1 MTAYPRV
8 IPNGGKNGPYMTLE
22 SFGYRNRR
30 APARGSLRL
39 CIGLVLL
46 TAVGA
51 TAAEPPK
58 AGPVEI
64 LPLDEVTPGMEA
76 VAWTVFTG
84 HKAESVPVKVLGIM
98 RNSWGPGQ
106 HIIMAKLGGKAER
119 TNVAGGMS
127 GSPVYFDGKLM
138 GAISLRF
145 STFSPDSIAGITPIE
160 LMLQIDELDQ
170 GRPIQA
176 QAPEQEFD
184 SELNPDADPHLA
196 QALPA
201 VVPDLARAIWDAR
214 NAEAP
219 ADSYITAIETPLTF
233 SGFHQGVLDIF
244 RGYFRRAGVAVMQGG
259 STGSS
264 GSISG
269 NGSRDLNP
277 GSPIAA
283 VLVSG
288 DLSAS
293 GLGTVTYND
302 GKRVLAFGHGMFQLG
317 PVAMPMAAA
326 DVITVL
332 ASQLNPVK
340 IANAGEIVGALRQ
353 DRKSGI
359 LGVMGEEAPMIPIRI
374 GVRRFDDNG
383 RLLREKNIA
392 CDVFQ
397 NRRWTPPLIVFT
409 LFNSIYGLNDFA
421 DESTFRLSGEINFE
435 GSHRVS
441 LETMRTS
448 SPQPVPP
455 PLLLAGWVGNKV
467 QRVFAGTGETPRI
480 ESVDLTVDLLPKRR
494 LALLENAWLERT
506 RVRPG
511 EQVKGSVV
519 LRPYRGDP
527 IERSF
532 EVSIPASAP
541 KGRLRVLISDAQTLD
556 RGTRMAG
563 ARNRLMSL
571 SETVSLLNKE
581 HGNHQLFVTLRRPEA
596 TGYLD
601 DKTLPNVPQT
611 VLNVMQ
617 GTASRRLFVERESML
632 DQSVMSFDS
641 IVSGRQTI
649 DIEVQ

>member
-1 MTAYPRV
+1 M
-8 IPNGGKNGPYMTLE
+8 
-22 SFGYRNRR
+22 NR
-30 APARGSLRL
+30 SLL
-39 CIGLVLL
+39 LSVGLVLL
-46 TAVGA
+46 AALSTP
-51 TAAEPPK
+51 AAEPPK
-58 AGPVEI
+58 PGPVEI
-64 LPLDEVTPGMEA
+64 LPLDEVTAGMEA
-76 VAWTVFTG
+76 VAWTAFSG
-84 HKAESVPVKVLGIM
+84 HEAEPVPLKVLGVM

-106 HIIMAKLGGKAER
+106 HIIMAKLGGKADR

-127 GSPVYFDGKLM
+127 GSPVYYNGKLM

-145 STFSPDSIAGITPIE
+145 SVFSPDSIAGITPIE

-176 QAPEQEFD
+176 HATAGEFAAE
-184 SELNPDADPHLA
+184 STSNPDGRLA

-201 VVPDLARAIWDAR
+201 LPDLAHEIWNAR
-214 NAEAP
+214 NGEVA
-219 ADSYITAIETPLTF
+219 ADSYITPIETPLTF
-233 SGFHQGVLDIF
+233 SGAHQGALDVF
-244 RGYFRRAGVAVMQGG
+244 RGYFRRAGVVVMQGG
-259 STGSS
+259 ASAGVS
-264 GSISG
+264 GDRSLS
-269 NGSRDLNP
+269 P
-277 GSPIAA
+277 GSPVAA

-302 GKRVLAFGHGMFQLG
+302 GQRVLAFGHAMFRMG
-317 PVAMPMAAA
+317 PIAMPMAAA
-326 DVITVL
+326 DVITIL
-332 ASQLNPVK
+332 ASKLNPVK
-340 IANAGEIVGALRQ
+340 IANTGDIVGALRQ
-353 DRKSGI
+353 DRQSGI
-359 LGVMGEEAPMIPIRI
+359 LGVMGEQAPMIPVRI
-374 GVRRFDDNG
+374 AVRRYDDTG

-392 CDVFQ
+392 CDIFQ

-409 LFNSIYGLNDFA
+409 LFNSVYGLNDFA
-421 DESTFRLSGEINFE
+421 DESTFRLSGEIDFE
-435 GSHRVS
+435 GPHSIS

-448 SPQPVPP
+448 TAQPVPP

-467 QRVFAGTGETPRI
+467 QRVFAGTGDTPRI
-480 ESVDLTVDLLPKRR
+480 ERVDLTVDLLPRRR
-494 LALLENAWLERT
+494 LAIVENAWLERT

-511 EQVKGSVV
+511 EQVEGRVV

-527 IERSF
+527 IERPF
-532 EVSIPASAP
+532 QVKIPAATP

-563 ARNRLMSL
+563 ARNRLLSL

-596 TGYLD
+596 TAHLD
-601 DKTLPNVPQT
+601 DKTLPNLPPS

-617 GTASRRLFVERESML
+617 GTANRRLFVERESTL

-641 IVSGRQTI
+641 IVSGRQII

>member
-1 MTAYPRV
+1 MTRPLLLSV
-8 IPNGGKNGPYMTLE
+8 
-22 SFGYRNRR
+22 
-30 APARGSLRL
+30 
-39 CIGLVLL
+39 GLVLL
-46 TAVGA
+46 LSLVAP
-51 TAAEPPK
+51 AAEPPK
-58 AGPVEI
+58 PGPVEI
-64 LPLDEVTPGMEA
+64 LPLDEVTPGMKA
-76 VAWTVFTG
+76 TAWTVFSG
-84 HKAESVPVKVLGIM
+84 HEAEPVPLEVLGVM

-127 GSPVYFDGKLM
+127 GSPVYYDGKLM

-145 STFSPDSIAGITPIE
+145 SVFSPDSIAGITPIE

-176 QAPEQEFD
+176 RAPERELD
-184 SELNPDADPHLA
+184 SASTADPDGQLA
-196 QALPA
+196 QALA
-201 VVPDLARAIWDAR
+201 MAEPDLAHEIWNAR
-214 NAEAP
+214 NAEVEAE
-219 ADSYITAIETPLTF
+219 SYITPIETPLTF
-233 SGFHQGVLDIF
+233 SGAHPGALDVF
-244 RGYFRRAGVAVMQGG
+244 RGYFRRAGVVVMQGG
-259 STGSS
+259 AAGAGASS
-264 GSISG
+264 GVTGDRS
-269 NGSRDLNP
+269 LAP

-302 GKRVLAFGHGMFQLG
+302 GERVLAFGHAMFRMG
-317 PVAMPMAAA
+317 PIAMPMAAA

-332 ASQLNPVK
+332 ASKLNPVK
-340 IANAGEIVGALRQ
+340 IANTGEIVGALRQ
-353 DRKSGI
+353 DRQSGI
-359 LGVMGEEAPMIPIRI
+359 LGVMGEQAPMIPVRI
-374 GVRRFDDNG
+374 AVRRYDDTG

-392 CDVFQ
+392 CDIFQ
-397 NRRWTPPLIVFT
+397 NRRWTPPLIVFA
-409 LFNSIYGLNDFA
+409 LFNSVYGLNDFA
-421 DESTFRLSGEINFE
+421 DESTFRLSGEIEFE
-435 GSHRVS
+435 GPHSIS

-448 SPQPVPP
+448 TAQPVPP

-467 QRVFAGTGETPRI
+467 QRVFAGTGDTPRV
-480 ESVDLTVDLLPKRR
+480 ERVDLTVDLLPRRR
-494 LALLENAWLERT
+494 LAIVENAWLERT

-511 EQVKGSVV
+511 EQVEGRVV

-532 EVSIPASAP
+532 QVKIPAASP

-596 TGYLD
+596 TVHLD
-601 DKTLPNVPQT
+601 DKTLPSLPPS

-617 GTASRRLFVERESML
+617 GTAGRRLFVERESTL
-632 DQSVMSFDS
+632 DQTVMSFDS
-641 IVSGRQTI
+641 IVSGRQVI

>member
-1 MTAYPRV
+1 MIFESTRSRDCRFPRSR
-8 IPNGGKNGPYMTLE
+8 LLC
-22 SFGYRNRR
+22 FGVGLALLAALG
-30 APARGSLRL
+30 AP
-39 CIGLVLL
+39 
-46 TAVGA
+46 
-51 TAAEPPK
+51 AAEPPK

-64 LPLDEVTPGMEA
+64 LPLDEVIPGMEA
-76 VAWTVFTG
+76 TAWTVFSG
-84 HKAESVPVKVLGIM
+84 HEAEPVPVEVLGIM

-127 GSPVYFDGKLM
+127 GSPVYYDGKLM

-160 LMLQIDELDQ
+160 LMLQIDELDR
-170 GRPIQA
+170 GRPIEA
-176 QAPEQEFD
+176 HASERRFD
-184 SELNPDADPHLA
+184 SEIEPGAEVRFA
-196 QALPA
+196 QALPDGRL
-201 VVPDLARAIWDAR
+201 DLAREIWNAR
-214 NAEAP
+214 EFEAP
-219 ADSYITAIETPLTF
+219 NSYITPIETPLTF

-244 RGYFRRAGVAVMQGG
+244 RGYFRRAGVVVMQGG
-259 STGSS
+259 STGGS
-264 GSISG
+264 GSIG
-269 NGSRDLNP
+269 DNGSRDLDP

-302 GKRVLAFGHGMFQLG
+302 GKRVLAFGHAMFRMG
-317 PVAMPMAAA
+317 PVAMPMAVA

-332 ASQLNPVK
+332 ASKLNPVK

-353 DRKSGI
+353 DRQSGI
-359 LGVMGEEAPMIPIRI
+359 LGVMGEQAPTIPVRI
-374 GVRRFDDNG
+374 AVRRFDDSG
-383 RLLREKNIA
+383 RLLREKKIA

-421 DESTFRLSGEINFE
+421 DESTFRLSGEIDFE
-435 GSHRVS
+435 GSHRLS
-441 LETMRTS
+441 LATMRTS

-480 ESVDLTVDLLPKRR
+480 ERVELTVDLLPKRL
-494 LALLENAWLERT
+494 LALVENAWLERT

-511 EQVKGSVV
+511 EQVEGRVV

-532 EVSIPASAP
+532 QVKIPAAAP

-556 RGTRMAG
+556 RGTRRAG
-563 ARNRLMSL
+563 ARNRFMSL

-596 TGYLD
+596 TAHLD
-601 DKTLPNVPQT
+601 DKTLPNLPQS

-617 GTASRRLFVERESML
+617 GTARRRLFVERESTL

>member
-1 MTAYPRV
+1 MIVEPTRSRDCRFSRSR
-8 IPNGGKNGPYMTLE
+8 LLC
-22 SFGYRNRR
+22 FGVGLALLAALG
-30 APARGSLRL
+30 AP
-39 CIGLVLL
+39 
-46 TAVGA
+46 
-51 TAAEPPK
+51 AAEPPK

-76 VAWTVFTG
+76 TAWTVFAG
-84 HKAESVPVKVLGIM
+84 HKAEPIPVEVLGIM

-127 GSPVYFDGKLM
+127 GSPVYYDGKLM

-170 GRPIQA
+170 GHPIQA
-176 QAPEQEFD
+176 HVPEGLFAGESGSDVRF
-184 SELNPDADPHLA
+184 A
-196 QALPA
+196 QALSGGL
-201 VVPDLARAIWDAR
+201 PDLASEIWNAR
-214 NAEAP
+214 EFEAP
-219 ADSYITAIETPLTF
+219 EDSHATPIETPLTF
-233 SGFHQGVLDIF
+233 SGFHQGVLDVF
-244 RGYFRRAGVAVMQGG
+244 RGYFRRAGAVVMQGG
-259 STGSS
+259 AGGGSTGVS
-264 GSISG
+264 GD
-269 NGSRDLNP
+269 RTLAP
-277 GSPIAA
+277 GSPVAA

-302 GKRVLAFGHGMFQLG
+302 GERVLAFGHAMFRMG
-317 PVAMPMAAA
+317 PIAMPMAAA

-332 ASQLNPVK
+332 ASKLNPVK
-340 IANAGEIVGALRQ
+340 IANTGEIVGALRQ
-353 DRKSGI
+353 DRQSGI
-359 LGVMGEEAPMIPIRI
+359 LGVMGEQALMIPVRI
-374 GVRRFDDNG
+374 AVRRYDDTG

-392 CDVFQ
+392 CDIFQ

-409 LFNSIYGLNDFA
+409 LFNSVYGLNDFA
-421 DESTFRLSGEINFE
+421 DESTFRLSGEIEFE
-435 GSHRVS
+435 GPHRIS

-448 SPQPVPP
+448 TAQPVPP

-467 QRVFAGTGETPRI
+467 QRVFASTGDTPRI
-480 ESVDLTVDLLPKRR
+480 ERVDLTVDLLPRRR
-494 LALLENAWLERT
+494 LAIVENAWLERT

-511 EQVKGSVV
+511 EQVEGRVV
-519 LRPYRGDP
+519 LRPYHGDP

-532 EVSIPASAP
+532 QVKIPPSAR
-541 KGRLRVLISDAQTLD
+541 KGRLRVLISDAPTLD
-556 RGTRMAG
+556 RATRMA
-563 ARNRLMSL
+563 ARRNRPMSL

-596 TGYLD
+596 TAHLD
-601 DKTLPNVPQT
+601 DKTLPNLPQS

-617 GTASRRLFVERESML
+617 GTARRRLFVERESTL

-641 IVSGRQTI
+641 IVSGRQII

>member
-1 MTAYPRV
+1 MIFESTRSREQRIPRSR
-8 IPNGGKNGPYMTLE
+8 LLC
-22 SFGYRNRR
+22 FGVGLALLAALG
-30 APARGSLRL
+30 AP
-39 CIGLVLL
+39 
-46 TAVGA
+46 
-51 TAAEPPK
+51 AAEPPK

-76 VAWTVFTG
+76 TAWTVFAG
-84 HKAESVPVKVLGIM
+84 HEAEPVPVEVLGIM

-127 GSPVYFDGKLM
+127 GSPVYYDGKLM

-145 STFSPDSIAGITPIE
+145 SVFSPDSIAGITPIE
-160 LMLQIDELDQ
+160 LMLQIDELDR
-170 GRPIQA
+170 GRPIEA
-176 QAPEQEFD
+176 HAPEGRFD
-184 SELNPDADPHLA
+184 SEIEPGSEVRFA
-196 QALPA
+196 QALPDG
-201 VVPDLARAIWDAR
+201 PLDLARDIWNAR
-214 NAEAP
+214 EFEAP
-219 ADSYITAIETPLTF
+219 DDSYITPIETPLTF

-244 RGYFRRAGVAVMQGG
+244 RGYFRRAGVVVMQGG
-259 STGSS
+259 STGGADSA
-264 GSISG
+264 GAG
-269 NGSRDLNP
+269 GDRNLAP

-302 GKRVLAFGHGMFQLG
+302 GERVLAFGHAMFRMG

-332 ASQLNPVK
+332 ASKLNPVK

-353 DRKSGI
+353 DRQSGI
-359 LGVMGEEAPMIPIRI
+359 LGVMGEQAPMIPVYIA
-374 GVRRFDDNG
+374 VRRFDDSG

-421 DESTFRLSGEINFE
+421 DESTFRLSGKIDFE
-435 GSHRVS
+435 GPHSIS

-448 SPQPVPP
+448 TQQPVPP

-467 QRVFAGTGETPRI
+467 QRVFAGTGDTLRVER
-480 ESVDLTVDLLPKRR
+480 VDVTVDLLPRRR
-494 LALLENAWLERT
+494 LAIVENAWLERT

-511 EQVKGSVV
+511 EQVEGRVV

-532 EVSIPASAP
+532 QVKIPAAAP
-541 KGRLRVLISDAQTLD
+541 KGRLRILISDAQTLD
-556 RGTRMAG
+556 RSTRVVG

-571 SETVSLLNKE
+571 AETVSLLNKE

-596 TGYLD
+596 TAHLD
-601 DKTLPNVPQT
+601 DKTLPNVPQS
-611 VLNVMQ
+611 VLNVIK
-617 GTASRRLFVERESML
+617 GTARRRLFVERESTL

-641 IVSGRQTI
+641 IVSGRQII

>member
-1 MTAYPRV
+1 MTRP
-8 IPNGGKNGPYMTLE
+8 LLL
-22 SFGYRNRR
+22 S
-30 APARGSLRL
+30 
-39 CIGLVLL
+39 IGFVLVATF
-46 TAVGA
+46 TAGA
-51 TAAEPPK
+51 VEPPQP
-58 AGPVEI
+58 GPVEI

-76 VAWTVFTG
+76 TAWTVFSG
-84 HKAESVPVKVLGIM
+84 HEAEPVPLEVLGVM

-106 HIIMAKLGGKAER
+106 HIIMAKLGGKADR

-127 GSPVYFDGKLM
+127 GSPVYYKGKLM

-145 STFSPDSIAGITPIE
+145 SVFSPDSIAGITPIE

-176 QAPEQEFD
+176 QAPEGRFD
-184 SELNPDADPHLA
+184 TAIEPGSEVRFA
-196 QALPA
+196 QALSG
-201 VVPDLARAIWDAR
+201 VLPDLASEIWNARAFDAP
-214 NAEAP
+214 E
-219 ADSYITAIETPLTF
+219 DSHITPIETPLTF
-233 SGFHQGVLDIF
+233 SGFHQGVLDVF
-244 RGYFRRAGVAVMQGG
+244 RGYFRRAGVGVMQGG
-259 STGSS
+259 AAAGGGSAGVTGDRS
-264 GSISG
+264 
-269 NGSRDLNP
+269 LAP

-359 LGVMGEEAPMIPIRI
+359 LGVMGEEAPMIPVRI

-383 RLLREKNIA
+383 QLLREKNIA

-532 EVSIPASAP
+532 EVSIPAGAP